1 MNLVTA
7 AVESGIINDLGSGS
21 SVDICVLKKDPKVDV
36 KVDYMKWHKQDNH
49 RINPSF
55 PYNFKGNN
63 TRKLLFQILVKNQ
76 MNLFENICY
85 FFQFLTHFFSSFIL
99 KSIP

>member
-36 KVDYMKWHKQDNH
+36 KVDYM
-49 RINPSF
+49 R
-55 PYNFKGNN
+55 
-63 TRKLLFQILVKNQ
+63 
-76 MNLFENICY
+76 
-85 FFQFLTHFFSSFIL
+85 
-99 KSIP
+99 